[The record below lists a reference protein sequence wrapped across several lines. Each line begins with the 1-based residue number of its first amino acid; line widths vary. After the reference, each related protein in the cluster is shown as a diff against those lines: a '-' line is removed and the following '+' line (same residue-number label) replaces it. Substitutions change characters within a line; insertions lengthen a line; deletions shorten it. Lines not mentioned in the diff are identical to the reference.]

1 MSDWRVRISA
11 PSSVGAGVDFEIKT
25 LINHPME
32 SGFRR
37 GRVGEVIPRN
47 ILVFFQCGLLA
58 DGDREV
64 LLEAELHPGITA
76 NPYFAFTTS
85 ITRGGELTF
94 LWRDQHGQERRE
106 TRPISVE

>member
-11 PSSVGAGVDFEIKT
+11 PARVAAGTDFEIKT

-47 ILVFFQCGLLA
+47 ILVLFQCALA
-58 DGDREV
+58 VDDDREI
-64 LLEAELHPGITA
+64 LFEADLHPGITA

-85 ITRGGELTF
+85 IEKSGELEF

-106 TRPISVE
+106 SKPIAVE